1 MMLQSFV
8 TAAKAGVH
16 LAAARAGQWTSN
28 TSRTFAEGSRVKG
41 GSRLSP
47 GRRLGSAA
55 LLVVVLGLPLA
66 GCGKKNA
73 PSPPP
78 GVPNTYPRPY
88 PSV

>member
-1 MMLQSFV
+1 MMQQSFV
-8 TAAKAGVH
+8 TAAKAGIH
-16 LAAARAGQWTSN
+16 LSATGAGEWISNARRTS
-28 TSRTFAEGSRVKG
+28 AEASRVKG

-55 LLVVVLGLPLA
+55 LLVLVLGLPLA

-78 GVPNTYPRPY
+78 GVPNTYPRTY

>member
-8 TAAKAGVH
+8 AAAKAGVR
-16 LAAARAGQWTSN
+16 LSAARPGGWASN
-28 TSRTFAEGSRVKG
+28 ASRILTEGSRVKG
-41 GSRLSP
+41 GSRIAP
-47 GRRLGSAA
+47 GRRAGSAA
-55 LLVVVLGLPLA
+55 LLILVLGLALA

-78 GVPNTYPRPY
+78 GVPNTYPRTY

>member
-8 TAAKAGVH
+8 TAAKAGVR
-16 LAAARAGQWTSN
+16 LSAARAGGWLSVAGGPT
-28 TSRTFAEGSRVKG
+28 G

-47 GRRLGSAA
+47 GRERRKTGAA
-55 LLVVVLGLPLA
+55 LIFVVLGLALA

-78 GVPNTYPRPY
+78 GVPNTYPRTY

>member
-8 TAAKAGVH
+8 PAAKAGVH
-16 LAAARAGQWTSN
+16 LAAARARG
-28 TSRTFAEGSRVKG
+28 RLPVAGGLAG
-41 GSRLSP
+41 GSGLSP
-47 GRRLGSAA
+47 GRRRRKATAA
-55 LLVVVLGLPLA
+55 LIFIVLGLALA

-78 GVPNTYPRPY
+78 GVPNTYPRTY